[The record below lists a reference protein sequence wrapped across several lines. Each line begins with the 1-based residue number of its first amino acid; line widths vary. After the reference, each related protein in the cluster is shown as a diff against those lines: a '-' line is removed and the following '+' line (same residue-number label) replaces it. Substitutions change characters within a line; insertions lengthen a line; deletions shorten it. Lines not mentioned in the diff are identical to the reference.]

1 MIAMKQVYDV
11 KSFVQKENKKV
22 SMWFVSFA
30 IFFLL
35 YLRAIVS
42 ANLAI
47 LKDYR
52 GQSLDSLP
60 WYTYTHI
67 FMRHGE
73 QSYTSASWSLA
84 IILSIL
90 VAFTAYKLLRALF
103 IRSIYT
109 EKLNKTIGYTALVVK
124 GVVNPLMI
132 FGTIYSGY
140 VSAKL
145 LDMQFKHII
154 FSVIGVIDYLGNFAG
169 FIIVIALFILVRV
182 LSKQEI
188 NFQQSLN
195 RNKHRMERQEEDKL
209 HEIRNIRRG
218 M

>member
-1 MIAMKQVYDV
+1 MKQVYDV

-22 SMWFVSFA
+22 GTWFVSFA

-47 LKDYR
+47 LKDYK

-84 IILSIL
+84 IILSIF

-109 EKLNKTIGYTALVVK
+109 EKFNKTIGYTALIIK
-124 GVVNPLMI
+124 GIVNPLMI

-154 FSVIGVIDYLGNFAG
+154 FSVIGVIDYLGNFTG
-169 FIIVIALFILVRV
+169 FIIAIALFILVRV
-182 LSKQEI
+182 LSKHEVD
-188 NFQQSLN
+188 FQHAASKS
-195 RNKHRMERQEEDKL
+195 KHRMERQEQTKL
-209 HEIRNIRRG
+209 NEIRNIRKG